1 MPASGHGL
9 AEWGGS
15 PCRVH
20 PGTSGGV
27 EGLARPHMFH
37 RRPAMLLVEPATIDN
52 RRVIIDNKLA
62 TFDNSPATFDNKPA
76 TIDNRSAIDHS
87 IVKTLYRRRAMK
99 GFYYDESLRRPATHG
114 FIV

>member
-1 MPASGHGL
+1 
-9 AEWGGS
+9 
-15 PCRVH
+15 
-20 PGTSGGV
+20 
-27 EGLARPHMFH
+27 
-37 RRPAMLLVEPATIDN
+37 MLLVEPATIDN
-52 RRVIIDNKLA
+52 RRVIIDNKLATFDNSPA

>member
-1 MPASGHGL
+1 
-9 AEWGGS
+9 
-15 PCRVH
+15 
-20 PGTSGGV
+20 
-27 EGLARPHMFH
+27 
-37 RRPAMLLVEPATIDN
+37 MLLVEPATIDN
-52 RRVIIDNKLA
+52 RRVIIDNKL
-62 TFDNSPATFDNKPA
+62 ATFDNKPA

>member
-1 MPASGHGL
+1 
-9 AEWGGS
+9 
-15 PCRVH
+15 
-20 PGTSGGV
+20 
-27 EGLARPHMFH
+27 
-37 RRPAMLLVEPATIDN
+37 MLLVEPATIDN

-99 GFYYDESLRRPATHG
+99 GSYYDESLCTLAKGLVSRALSLAPGVPAGRRSVRRRRAG
-114 FIV
+114 RAQ